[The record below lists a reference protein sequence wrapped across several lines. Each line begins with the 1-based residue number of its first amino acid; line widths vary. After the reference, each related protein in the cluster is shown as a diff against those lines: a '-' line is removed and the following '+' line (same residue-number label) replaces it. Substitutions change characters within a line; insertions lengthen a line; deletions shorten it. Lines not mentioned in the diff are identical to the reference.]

1 MKERMQNTGANAHG
15 CPQRDRTASE
25 GYVGVQTYM
34 EIVEGELVESHFGM
48 NDLMEQIID
57 IANLRTAYKQVVR
70 NKGKGGVDG
79 MEVKELLTWCQ
90 SHIEDLRQS
99 LMDGTFVPNP
109 VRRVEIPKDNGKK
122 RLLGIPTVIDRMVQQ
137 AISQVLSR
145 IYEPKFSRTSY
156 GFRPNRGAHDALR
169 EARKNV
175 TEGYKYAVGIDLERF
190 FDTVNQ
196 SKLIEVL
203 SRTIKDGRV
212 VSLIHKYLRSG
223 VMVHG
228 VLQPTEEGT
237 PQGGPLSPLL
247 SNIMLNELDKELER
261 RGHRFVRY
269 ADDSIIFCKSK
280 RAAQRV
286 SESITDFIEKK
297 LYLKV
302 NREKTEVGS
311 IIGMKY
317 LGYSFRIMRGEC
329 RLTVHSKTYDKL
341 RKKLKDATKRS
352 NGMGYQSRKE
362 KMHQIIRGWIT
373 YFQLADMQTRLEEID
388 EWLRRR
394 YRMCI
399 WKAWKKCCTK
409 VKNLIKCGI
418 AKWQAYE
425 WGNSSKKYWR
435 VAESPILHRAIGNDA
450 LRKQGWPCL
459 MDYHRLI
466 VRVQ

>member
-1 MKERMQNTGANAHG
+1 MQKTSSSAHG

-34 EIVEGELVESHFGM
+34 EIVEGSLVESHFGV

-57 IANLRTAYKQVVR
+57 LPNLRAAYNQVVR

-79 MEVKELLTWCQ
+79 MEVKELFSWCQ
-90 SHIEDLRQS
+90 SHIEDLRHS
-99 LMDGTFVPNP
+99 LMDGTYVPNP

-145 IYEPKFSRTSY
+145 IYEPQFSRTSY
-156 GFRPNRGAHDALR
+156 GFRPKRGAHDALR

-175 TEGYKYAVGIDLERF
+175 TEGYKHAVGIDLERF

-228 VLQPTEEGT
+228 ILQPTEEGT

-261 RGHRFVRY
+261 RGLRFVRY

-280 RAAQRV
+280 RAAHRV
-286 SESITDFIEKK
+286 SKSVTAFIEKH

-329 RLTVHSKTYDKL
+329 RLTVHSKTYA
-341 RKKLKDATKRS
+341 KLKQKLKVATHRS
-352 NGMGYQSRKE
+352 NGMGYQCRKD

-373 YFQLADMQTRLEEID
+373 YFQLADMQNRLKEID
-388 EWLRRR
+388 EWRRRR
-394 YRMCI
+394 YGMCI
-399 WKAWKKCCTK
+399 WKAWKKCRTK

-418 AKWQAYE
+418 SEWQAYE

-435 VAESPILHRAIGNDA
+435 VAKSPILHRAIGNEA
-450 LRKQGWPCL
+450 LRRQGWPCL

>member
-1 MKERMQNTGANAHG
+1 MEERKQKTSANAIG

-34 EIVEGELVESHFGM
+34 EIVEGSLVEMHFEGQA
-48 NDLMEQIID
+48 LMEQIID
-57 IANLRTAYKQVVR
+57 FANLWKAYKQVVK

-79 MEVKELLTWCQ
+79 MEVKELYAWCQ
-90 SHIEDLRQS
+90 THIEDLRHL
-99 LMDGTFVPNP
+99 LMKGTYVPNP

-223 VMVHG
+223 VMVRG
-228 VLQPTEEGT
+228 VLQPTKEGT

-261 RGHRFVRY
+261 RGLRFVRY

-286 SESITDFIEKK
+286 SSSITEFIERK

-329 RLTVHSKTYDKL
+329 RLTVHPKTYT
-341 RKKLKDATKRS
+341 KLKQKLKTATMRS
-352 NGMGYQSRKE
+352 NGMGYQSRKD
-362 KMHQIIRGWIT
+362 KMHQIIRGWIE
-373 YFQLADMQTRLEEID
+373 YFRLADMQARLEAID

-399 WKAWKKCCTK
+399 WKSWKKCRTK

-435 VAESPILHRAIGNDA
+435 VAKSPILHRAIGNA
-450 LRKQGWPCL
+450 SLRKQGWPCL